1 MTKNWC
7 TLFLARHVSTDP
19 RINVRVEMEK
29 NERIKGVE
37 VSTTM
42 SSEDDTQL
50 QKSTFSTDAERNNLL
65 STSRQ

>member
-1 MTKNWC
+1 
-7 TLFLARHVSTDP
+7 
-19 RINVRVEMEK
+19 MEK